1 MTRALVVLAGLVA
14 LAAAG
19 CRKATQPPVVGDV
32 VADSADQVIYD
43 GRFFLT
49 NSGVQRGLMRSETL
63 YVFNDQSK
71 FLLRKVRGTFNTE
84 TGAPNGTISGDRGTY
99 DRRAQVLEGFGNVIV
114 TSTDGR
120 KLMSNHLKYAQL
132 QNQISSD
139 SAYTMIRG
147 SETQRGIGFVSD
159 PNLTQ
164 FRCLRR
170 CGGEALVPLSNI
182 PRQ

>member
-1 MTRALVVLAGLVA
+1 MIRRFMLATAIVA
-14 LAAAG
+14 LAA
-19 CRKATQPPVVGDV
+19 CRKTTQPPVVGDV

-49 NSGVQRGLMRSETL
+49 NSGVKRGEMRSETL
-63 YVFNDQSK
+63 YVFSDQTK

-99 DRRAQVLEGFGNVIV
+99 DRRTQILEGFGNVIV

-120 KLMSNHLKYAQL
+120 RLTSNHLKYSQV

-147 SETQRGIGFVSD
+147 TETQRGIGFVSD

-164 FRCLRR
+164 FRCLRA
-170 CGGEALVPLSNI
+170 CGGEALVPLGNL
-182 PRQ
+182 PKP